1 MEIEIP
7 ERTDVEISAPSIP
20 VNAEDFMQE
29 LMGTGGIRSIKHISV
44 RLTISQE
51 AHTKVRR
58 PTTSLQFLSFFEEP
72 PITNSLRVV

>member
-29 LMGTGGIRSIKHISV
+29 LMGTGGIRSK
-44 RLTISQE
+44 E
-51 AHTKVRR
+51 NK
-58 PTTSLQFLSFFEEP
+58 
-72 PITNSLRVV
+72 